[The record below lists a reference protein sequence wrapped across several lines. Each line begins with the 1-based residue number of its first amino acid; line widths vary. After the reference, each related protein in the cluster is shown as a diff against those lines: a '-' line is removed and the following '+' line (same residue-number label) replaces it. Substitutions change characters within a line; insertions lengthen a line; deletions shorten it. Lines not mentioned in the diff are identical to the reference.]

1 MTVLRND
8 NFEVEQLSTYDR
20 IVLSP
25 GPGLPNEAGKMMDV
39 LQRFSSEK
47 KILGICLG
55 MQAIAEH
62 FGGTLSNLPQVHHGV
77 EIPINVIDANEPLFF
92 GLPDTFKTGRYH
104 SWVVNPQTLPSTL
117 KITSVERKG
126 EIMSLTHENQLVRGV
141 QFHPESILTE
151 WGSELISNWLYK
163 C

>member
-1 MTVLRND
+1 
-8 NFEVEQLSTYDR
+8 
-20 IVLSP
+20 
-25 GPGLPNEAGKMMDV
+25 MMEV

-62 FGGTLSNLPQVHHGV
+62 FGGTLSNLKQVHHGV
-77 EIPINVIDANEPLFF
+77 EIPIKIIDSTDSLFS
-92 GLPDTFKTGRYH
+92 GLPSTFRTGRYH
-104 SWVVNPQTLPSTL
+104 SWVVNPQTLPTCL
-117 KITSVERKG
+117 KITSLDHAG
-126 EIMSLTHENQLVRGV
+126 EIMSLIHENQLVRGV